1 MNRRTLIMLIILG
14 LMLPFSAYR
23 IYSTFFKGRGA
34 SRTRTISAPQTTAYA
49 PPPATREETQGEV
62 AGAEARPFQAIPVKA
77 ASFNQLVA
85 SGRWGRN
92 PFLTADEIRNLS
104 KRPEKRA
111 TVIAGIPRAQ
121 PDLRVTSILISGD
134 EGIAVIN
141 GEFYTVGDVIPAT
154 GDRIVAIMP
163 DQVLV
168 EVGGIQKQI
177 PLRQSRIPLKSR
189 ER

>member
-1 MNRRTLIMLIILG
+1 MIIMLVILG
-14 LMLPFSAYR
+14 LMVPFSAYR

-34 SRTRTISAPQTTAYA
+34 PRTRIIPVPQTRADAPA
-49 PPPATREETQGEV
+49 PPTMEEEV
-62 AGAEARPFQAIPVKA
+62 SVTEARPFQPMPVKSA
-77 ASFNQLVA
+77 GFNRLVA
-85 SGRWGRN
+85 AGKWGRN
-92 PFLTADEIRNLS
+92 PFLTADEIRSLS
-104 KRPEKRA
+104 RRPKKRA
-111 TVIAGIPRAQ
+111 TVTAGIPRVL
-121 PDLRVTSILISGD
+121 PDLSVTSILISGD

-154 GDRIVAIMP
+154 GDRVVAIMP